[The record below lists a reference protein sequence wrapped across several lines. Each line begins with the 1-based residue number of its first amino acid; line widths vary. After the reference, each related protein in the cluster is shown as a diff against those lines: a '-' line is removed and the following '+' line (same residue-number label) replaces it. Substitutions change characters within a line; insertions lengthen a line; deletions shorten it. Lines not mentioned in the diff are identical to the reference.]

1 MSRTSAAL
9 LPLVAMLLIACGGER
24 QNTAAT
30 TTSSAPPAT
39 QTAAS
44 PTPAPS
50 VVDLAFID
58 AMRKHHEAAVQMAR
72 LAAERAT
79 DPKIRSMAAKM
90 AEDQQN
96 EIAQLTAWREQWFAG
111 APPTDTSKLPG
122 ASSMNMDMSH
132 MQSLTGHQ
140 FDMMFVDMMV
150 PHHEGAIT
158 MSCDAHTRS
167 TRDEIKK
174 FARGVVRAQ
183 EKEISDLAAWK
194 QSMAM

>member
-1 MSRTSAAL
+1 MSRGSAVL
-9 LPLVAMLLIACGGER
+9 LPVVILLIACGGDT
-24 QNTAAT
+24 QNTAETT
-30 TTSSAPPAT
+30 TTSTAPAT
-39 QTAAS
+39 QTAAAR
-44 PTPAPS
+44 TPAS
-50 VVDLAFID
+50 SNVDLPFID
-58 AMRKHHEAAVQMAR
+58 AMQKHHEQAVQMAKV
-72 LAAERAT
+72 AAERAT

-90 AEDQQN
+90 VDDQQ
-96 EIAQLTAWREQWFAG
+96 EIAQLTTWREQWFAG
-111 APPTDTSKLPG
+111 APPADTAKIAG
-122 ASSMNMDMSH
+122 SSPMNMGMSH

-150 PHHEGAIT
+150 PHHEGAIA

-183 EKEISDLAAWK
+183 EKEISDLTAWK